1 MLKQLGLLTGRKSR
15 RTKNTN
21 PVSET
26 AAVTATATAEEE
38 AAAAENDC
46 NKSKEEEAALES
58 AAPQTVSVVSKEQAM
73 QLLKPDQAAA
83 TRKRSGSKSATVTA
97 TATVTTTPTHEGAD
111 GNSKSSVVPPEAEA
125 ETGAKVGDASLEGK
139 FVNLVDL
146 LLPVPSKGEFDV
158 NKIKSS
164 LYFFS

>member
-38 AAAAENDC
+38 AAAVENDC

-83 TRKRSGSKSATVTA
+83 TRKRSGSKSTSAA
-97 TATVTTTPTHEGAD
+97 ATVTTTPTHEGAD
-111 GNSKSSVVPPEAEA
+111 GDLKSSVVPPEAEA

>member
-1 MLKQLGLLTGRKSR
+1 MLKQLGLLTGRRSR

-26 AAVTATATAEEE
+26 AAVTATATAKEE
-38 AAAAENDC
+38 AAAENDC
-46 NKSKEEEAALES
+46 SKSKEEEAALGR

-83 TRKRSGSKSATVTA
+83 TRKRSGSKSTSATA

-111 GNSKSSVVPPEAEA
+111 GNSKSSIVPPEAEA
-125 ETGAKVGDASLEGK
+125 ETGAKVGHSSLEGK